1 MRLIS
6 GVLVAFIFLAAY
18 IPQLKSLW
26 KSKEIKGV
34 STFFWMLIALSTAT
48 TASNLWEAHAVWYVF
63 IPQYLNA
70 TIAVT
75 ILLWVSYKKEKI
87 VGLWIMLMTYSFL
100 ISILAFKLDNEF
112 VQMWASIFIFLAYL
126 EQIIH
131 IIAKKTAQG
140 INPFLYIGF
149 AIGLLIMA
157 SNIFYTGA
165 PVSAAVTEMTNFS
178 MIVIATIIT
187 YIYKKK

>member
-1 MRLIS
+1 
-6 GVLVAFIFLAAY
+6 
-18 IPQLKSLW
+18 
-26 KSKEIKGV
+26 
-34 STFFWMLIALSTAT
+34 
-48 TASNLWEAHAVWYVF
+48 
-63 IPQYLNA
+63 
-70 TIAVT
+70 
-75 ILLWVSYKKEKI
+75 
-87 VGLWIMLMTYSFL
+87 
-100 ISILAFKLDNEF
+100 
-112 VQMWASIFIFLAYL
+112 MWASIFIFLAYL

-131 IIAKKTAQG
+131 MITKKTSQG
-140 INPFLYIGF
+140 INPLLYIGF

>member
-26 KSKEIKGV
+26 KSKKIDGV

-70 TIAVT
+70 TIAVI

-100 ISILAFKLDNEF
+100 ISIFAFKLDNEF

-131 IIAKKTAQG
+131 MIAKKTSQG
-140 INPFLYIGF
+140 INPLLYIGF

>member
-6 GVLVAFIFLAAY
+6 GVIVAFIFLAAY
-18 IPQLKSLW
+18 VPQLKSLW
-26 KSKEIKGV
+26 KSKEINGV

-70 TIAVT
+70 TIAVI

-131 IIAKKTAQG
+131 MITKKTAQG
-140 INPFLYIGF
+140 INPLLYIGF